1 MISYARLWETMAK
14 QKVTTY
20 TLRVKHEMSHA
31 TVQRLQ
37 ANQPVSTHTLN
48 KLCTILNCRLEDIA
62 EYIPDNPSV

>member
-1 MISYARLWETMAK
+1 MIRYAPLWKTMAK

-37 ANQPVSTHTLN
+37 ADMPVSTHTLN
-48 KLCTILNCRLEDIA
+48 KLCAILNCRVEDII
-62 EYIPDNPSV
+62 EYVPDEK

>member
-1 MISYARLWETMAK
+1 MIRYAPLWKTMAE

-20 TLRVKHEMSHA
+20 TLRFKHDMSHA

-37 ANQPVSTHTLN
+37 ADMPVSTHTLN

-62 EYIPDNPSV
+62 EYVPDEKQ